1 MYLCLDPGVSLEPGA
16 GASVHAVSMIEAM
29 RDGGADVVPVGAG
42 ELLAG
47 VADGRVWSWLAARPR
62 GRRYVNLVRRN
73 AVERPA
79 AAKRV
84 AAAIERHR
92 PDVVYERTSLFFD
105 VGGRAARR
113 AGVPLVLEVNAP
125 LAWEAAHFRGE
136 RMVALAARQ
145 ERRAWRLARRVTAV
159 SRDLV
164 ERVRASGQG
173 DVVHVPNAVDHER
186 FHPGVAADG
195 DLAARL
201 QGTFAVAFS
210 GTLKPWHDLPT
221 LLRALSIV
229 RRTTPCTLVVIGDGP
244 GRAALE
250 REAQRLEVPLVVT
263 GRVDHERVPA
273 LAAAAD
279 ACVALLHP
287 DPQLQYFSPL
297 KATEY
302 LALGKPTVVAD
313 AGDLAELVRRGAAV
327 GYRPGSAEDLAA
339 ALLRVASDPD
349 VGRTASERG
358 QALARDMS
366 WRQAAE
372 ESLRG
377 IVA

>member
-1 MYLCLDPGVSLEPGA
+1 
-16 GASVHAVSMIEAM
+16 
-29 RDGGADVVPVGAG
+29 
-42 ELLAG
+42 
-47 VADGRVWSWLAARPR
+47 
-62 GRRYVNLVRRN
+62 VNLLRRN

-79 AAKRV
+79 VARRV

-105 VGGRAARR
+105 VGGRAAEA

-136 RMVALAARQ
+136 RMAALAARQ
-145 ERRAWRLARRVTAV
+145 ERSAWRLARRVTAV

-164 ERVRASGQG
+164 DRVRATGQG

-186 FHPGVAADG
+186 FHPEVAPDG
-195 DLAARL
+195 DLAARIN
-201 QGTFAVAFS
+201 GSFAVAFS

-221 LLRALSIV
+221 LLRAMSV
-229 RRTTPCTLVVIGDGP
+229 VQRTTPCTLVVIGDGP
-244 GRAALE
+244 GRQALE
-250 REAQRLEVPLVVT
+250 REARTLQVPLMIT
-263 GRVDHERVPA
+263 GRVAHDRVPA

-287 DPQLQYFSPL
+287 DPRLQYFSPL

-302 LALGKPTVVAD
+302 LALGKPTVVAE
-313 AGDLAELVRRGAAV
+313 AGDLAELVRQGAAI

-339 ALLRVASDPD
+339 ALVRVASDPS
-349 VGRTASERG
+349 VGRSASERG
-358 QALARDMS
+358 QALARRMS
-366 WRQAAE
+366 WRLAAE

-377 IVA
+377 IVV

>member
-1 MYLCLDPGVSLEPGA
+1 MYLCLDPGVSLEPGV

-29 RDGGADVVPVGAG
+29 RAGGAEVVPVGAG
-42 ELLAG
+42 ELLSG
-47 VADGRVWSWLAARPR
+47 VADGRVWSLLGARSR
-62 GRRYVNLVRRN
+62 GRRYVNLLRRN

-79 AAKRV
+79 VAKRV

-92 PDVVYERTSLFFD
+92 PEVVYERTSLFFD
-105 VGGRAARR
+105 VGSRAAHA
-113 AGVPLVLEVNAP
+113 AGIPLVLEVNAP

-164 ERVRASGQG
+164 ERVRATGQG

-186 FHPGVAADG
+186 FHPGVVPAG
-195 DLAARL
+195 DLASRTN
-201 QGTFAVAFS
+201 GTFVVAFS

-221 LLRALSIV
+221 LLRAMSLV
-229 RRTTPCTLVVIGDGP
+229 QQTTPSTLVVIGDGP
-244 GRAALE
+244 GREALD
-250 REAQRLEVPLVVT
+250 REAKSLQVPLVIT
-263 GRVDHERVPA
+263 GRVDHDRVPS

-287 DPQLQYFSPL
+287 DPRLQYFSPL

-313 AGDLAELVRRGAAV
+313 AGDLADLVRQGAAI
-327 GYRPGSAEDLAA
+327 GYRPGSAEDLAS
-339 ALLRVASDPD
+339 ALVRVASDPA
-349 VGRTASERG
+349 VGRAASERG
-358 QALARDMS
+358 TALAGRMS
-366 WRQAAE
+366 WQRAAE

-377 IVA
+377 IVP